1 MALRRL
7 ITQPNFDS
15 TLEPAQPGR
24 PAKLTINL
32 KVTLVPLDPSVP
44 WAPTGTQLPPT
55 HLAASKA
62 HFKHGQVKDYNNTA
76 VACRSWLVQEW
87 GEYKV
92 RFKRAVEHAWNNQ
105 MILLPTGSGDAGD
118 GLSDQD
124 YRQFIGDPKIQAHAE
139 GAIDITLMP
148 LNVVGHALIE
158 VAHLENAGSRFR
170 VWMHRIMDESVQF
183 ARHEDKKWPGWFTGQ
198 ITAAHEVGHWL
209 RSLNSTHFEHIDAE
223 YAKILPPRPRQ
234 GTVRPHPGTQG
245 GADGR
250 RQPGHRSRS
259 TPLADAHPSP
269 DNDEARLVHDAQDP
283 LSQGRQR
290 PLGPPEAADE
300 QTVNRR

>member
-1 MALRRL
+1 MALRRM
-7 ITQPNFDS
+7 IAQPNFDS
-15 TLEPAQPGR
+15 TLAPAQPGR

-44 WAPTGTQLPPT
+44 WTPTGTQLPPT

-62 HFKHGQVKDYNNTA
+62 HMKHGQVKDYNNTA

-87 GEYKV
+87 SEYKV

-105 MILLPTGSGDAGD
+105 MILLPTESGEAGD

-124 YRQFIGDPKIQAHAE
+124 YRQFISDPKIQAHAE

-158 VAHLENAGSRFR
+158 VAHLENAGARFR
-170 VWMHRIMDESVQF
+170 VWMHRITDESVQF

-223 YAKILPPRPRQ
+223 YAKNLPAARRAKEQYGHTLGRKAALMGDGSLVTDHEARPWLTRI
-234 GTVRPHPGTQG
+234 
-245 GADGR
+245 R
-250 RQPGHRSRS
+250 RQTTMKLGWSMMHKIHFRNVVNNLSDRQKRLTSR
-259 TPLADAHPSP
+259 P
-269 DNDEARLVHDAQDP
+269 
-283 LSQGRQR
+283 
-290 PLGPPEAADE
+290 
-300 QTVNRR
+300 